1 MLLYYFKVLPFESIL
16 SCGATSKMILH
27 DAMPLLTTLHI
38 DKSSQLNLN
47 VAYRFRDIK
56 TMHINSLLKM
66 TIDEDFRDIYLDF
79 ETKIRIVP
87 FLSRFSSLERV
98 FFGVKDE
105 DGDIIED
112 FPLASEGYFYAGD
125 ESYPDDGSR
134 EEMLQ
139 LLDNISG
146 AFSCG
151 ALPKNLNILGLVCPD
166 ATDKTSNRG
175 DSCDICMRACKSF
188 PLQSVVE
195 FECRGTSSNNT
206 KSGRSHGLDVCLER
220 AKLESIIESRPG
232 GKEMLHSE
240 DRLLRLLGR
249 GRRYKIPSQEVGGD
263 IELTSLGEEGNP
275 LYIVKYKE
283 EELDEIKRVIQY
295 AELDV
300 KKLCFQKVSRAIMSS
315 FSSDESGSIVPP
327 KHQRLFSESSLNYL
341 KDELGLPFSKGPFQ
355 RPLADMM
362 QHTKQFVWVLN
373 QGDAEVNEDATESDI
388 LHHRDIELDSLKL
401 IRQFL
406 QVGGQSIIQQCT
418 DGITSIANYLNGQDE
433 SPIYKEATA
442 VLMMILTGGGTEEQ
456 NMVIDTGALNKLLDS
471 SNEYATQLAIS
482 SLKVIAS
489 NGIKDHIDNIVNSSA
504 FPKLIGFLDS
514 EQMIRAE
521 KALIIIA
528 EIISKGTE
536 EHIEALAD
544 AGIVP
549 KLVKLLESGVG
560 VESSLL
566 VLNATIPYT
575 RGRQQLA
582 LISYII
588 REMDKPDQHLL
599 SSCTALL
606 REIVEADLSSIQI
619 MMKMKAISKVIDVI
633 YTTRDD
639 TIRTNLSHLILR
651 LLSGTK
657 NQIEVLAQES
667 ELLDVLVTLIES
679 EDKCLSEKAILT
691 ADRVADICHHL
702 LLDSGIVEPLL
713 RVLKDDKSNV
723 DMLRNALQTF
733 ITCCRGKLGNI
744 DMSKASLKVMRRLL
758 LNDDEA
764 VVSKTCWSLYHIIDE
779 LNNTQVNE
787 VMNMRF
793 VRRLLNVLPDAP
805 YSVQLPALKSI
816 YLISTSGDDCINAIT
831 LHNGTACISKALS
844 TQTVTTQKLACSS
857 LANVISGK
865 EEQIQIAID
874 NNAVPYLLEMLT
886 KGMNVNKK
894 NALWAIYQ
902 ITKGGNASQIKY
914 LVSDLKLSTYLCDSL
929 IGDQFIG
936 NTDYSNSIMALWAL
950 KLILTVGKKHAEPN
964 YSTSKHLLTSGIVDM
979 ESRLTKMTDKYLK
992 LEQNNK
998 KGVAKTKFPK
1008 KTEIDE
1014 LKYAFERLFNCVN
1027 IASVKRKRRRIVED
1041 SDEDEP

>member
-1 MLLYYFKVLPFESIL
+1 
-16 SCGATSKMILH
+16 MILH

-38 DKSSQLNLN
+38 DKSSQLNLH

-87 FLSRFSSLERV
+87 FLSRFASLERV

-105 DGDIIED
+105 DGDILED
-112 FPLASEGYFYAGD
+112 FPLASDGYFYAGD

-166 ATDKTSNRG
+166 ATNKTSNRG

-220 AKLESIIESRPG
+220 AKLESILESRPG
-232 GKEMLHSE
+232 GKELLRSE
-240 DRLLRLLGR
+240 DRLLHLLGR

-263 IELTSLGEEGNP
+263 IELTSLGEEGEP
-275 LYIVKYKE
+275 LYIVKYKQ

-315 FSSDESGSIVPP
+315 FALDESGSVVPP

-341 KDELGLPFSKGPFQ
+341 KDDLGLSFSRGPFQ

-373 QGDAEVNEDATESDI
+373 QGNVDNEDATESDI
-388 LHHRDIELDSLKL
+388 VYHQNIEIDSLKL
-401 IRQFL
+401 IRQCL
-406 QVGGQSIIQQCT
+406 NSGEKSLIQQCT
-418 DGITSIANYLNGQDE
+418 DGITSIAYYLNMPSE
-433 SPIYKEATA
+433 SHEYHEAA
-442 VLMMILTGGGTEEQ
+442 VILSKILTHGSKEVQ
-456 NMVIDTGALNKLLDS
+456 NMVINTGALDKMLNSSHDS
-471 SNEYATQLAIS
+471 VAQLTILTLIAIVS
-482 SLKVIAS
+482 S
-489 NGIKDHIDNIVNSSA
+489 GIEGHIDNIVNSSA
-504 FPKLIGFLDS
+504 LPKLIGYLTS
-514 EQMIRAE
+514 EQIVRAE
-521 KALIIIA
+521 RVTTVFVQVV
-528 EIISKGTE
+528 SKGTE
-536 EHIEALAD
+536 DNIETLAD

-549 KLVKLLESGVG
+549 KLVKLLESHVC
-560 VESSLL
+560 VESSLT
-566 VLNATIPYT
+566 VLTATIPYT
-575 RGRQQLA
+575 RGKHQSA
-582 LISYII
+582 LISYIV
-588 REMDKPDQHLL
+588 REMNKPDQHLL

-606 REIVEADLSSIQI
+606 REIVEVDLSSIQM
-619 MMKMKAISKVIDVI
+619 MMKLRAIPTVMNII
-633 YTTRDD
+633 YTTNDD
-639 TIRTNLSHLILR
+639 TIRTNLSHMILR
-651 LLSGTK
+651 LFSGTK

-667 ELLDVLVTLIES
+667 DVLDVLVTLVES
-679 EDKCLSEKAILT
+679 KDICLSEKAIQT

-702 LLDSGIVEPLL
+702 LLDSGIIEPLL

-733 ITCCRGKLGNI
+733 ITCCRGKLGDI
-744 DMSKASLKVMRRLL
+744 VTSKASLKVLSNLL
-758 LNDDEA
+758 LNNDEA
-764 VVSKTCWSLYHIIDE
+764 VISKTCWSLYHIIDE

-787 VMNMRF
+787 VVKMKF
-793 VRRLLNVLPDAP
+793 VKMLLNLLPNAP

-816 YLISTSGDDCINAIT
+816 YLISTSGDNCINAIT

-844 TQTVTTQKLACSS
+844 TQAVTTQKLACSS
-857 LANVISGK
+857 LANVICGK
-865 EEQIQIAID
+865 EEQIQFAID
-874 NNAVPYLLEMLT
+874 NNAVPCLLEMMT
-886 KGMNVNKK
+886 IGMNVNKK

-914 LVSDLKLSTYLCDSL
+914 LVSDLKVSTHLCDSL
-929 IGDQFIG
+929 IRDQFTG
-936 NTDYSNSIMALWAL
+936 SSTNSIMALWAL
-950 KLILTVGKKHAEPN
+950 KLILAVGKKHAEPN

-979 ESRLTKMTDKYLK
+979 EKRLAKMTNKYLK
-992 LEQNNK
+992 LEQDN
-998 KGVAKTKFPK
+998 VAKTKVLK

-1027 IASVKRKRRRIVED
+1027 IVSMKRKRRRIVED